1 MDKKGLSGILTV
13 LIIIAIALAVVGV
26 IWIVINNLIGQ
37 TEEEV
42 YKRSEDLWTTC
53 PSTAITTKDGT
64 ADASIGARACL
75 GTEEVRIVGGK
86 YCCVLIS

>member
-13 LIIIAIALAVVGV
+13 LIIIAIALAVVGI
-26 IWIVINNLIGQ
+26 IWIVINNLITQ
-37 TEEEV
+37 TEEEITE
-42 YKRSEDLWTTC
+42 RSSDLWTIC
-53 PSTAITTKDGT
+53 PDNKVTDSEGLLPN
-64 ADASIGARACL
+64 ACL